1 MDTELK
7 KSVEQTCRELGMSM
21 TTAFTVFAKK
31 MSSEKRIPF
40 EVSVD
45 PFYSESNRGHL
56 RRAIADAEAGRNMQ
70 EHDLIDKMPMHISDV
85 PTASITDVKKS
96 PARVF
101 DLAAEEQNAVYV
113 FNRGSVSGVM
123 LTQGQFEGFV
133 RRIEELEDRLLD
145 AEAARRLAD
154 TSIRTYTDAE
164 VHSDRS
170 AVTTP

>member
-1 MDTELK
+1 
-7 KSVEQTCRELGMSM
+7 
-21 TTAFTVFAKK
+21 
-31 MSSEKRIPF
+31 
-40 EVSVD
+40 
-45 PFYSESNRGHL
+45 
-56 RRAIADAEAGRNMQ
+56 
-70 EHDLIDKMPMHISDV
+70 MHTLDV

-145 AEAARRLAD
+145 AEVARRLAD
-154 TSIRTYTDAE
+154 TSARTYTDTE
-164 VHSDRS
+164 VRGDRS
-170 AVTTP
+170 ATIAPLDADDGWE